1 MYICKDC
8 GTVFEDAE
16 EKKIVEHHSE
26 LDQGNKNEVGYIKIC
41 PNCHG
46 EDIEPADQC
55 TLTGEYGDYGG
66 HNLSPESVKFL
77 GDYISDMSKKA
88 SEIYRKPIA
97 ECDILDAL
105 SEYIEMR

>member
-8 GTVFEDAE
+8 GAVFNTPSYRKDT
-16 EKKIVEHHSE
+16 IHHFE
-26 LDQGNKNEVGYIKIC
+26 LDFGNKDENGYVPIC
-41 PNCHG
+41 PMCRS
-46 EDIEPADQC
+46 EEIEPADQC